1 MRLTSNEES
10 VAKGE
15 VSVLAIVET
24 LLAIALVFYLSAHFD
39 TMRWLSVAMCVS
51 PLLLLRTEE
60 STRLGIELWDHACTA
75 AEPWFQRKA
84 QLETL
89 TRYSAEE
96 KRLLMAFWY
105 HLLWSLCC
113 VWTVLIL
120 VSAPPLARIAA
131 TVSTFLRH
139 PWAAFQAIPKNWS
152 RVALATDS
160 LLSPEPVPGAPRMT
174 PSRWRKSALKGR
186 TGLNRLVCA
195 CIGVPL
201 LFVILFL
208 PALIYRWSLKA
219 TSIIY
224 APLVFI
230 ARSTFGEGTDLRTKL
245 ELIKRS
251 DLTRIR
257 ALYGVVF
264 IVAFLVKLV
273 LMMKWS
279 GFVEAWKGN
288 PITEFLSLYIAPPEI
303 PKWQIA
309 ELVNSVLAVG
319 AMLFARQALLHYDLN
334 HPYPEKSMRRILG
347 FVSGVRWVLVV
358 YAVVCIGYITM
369 REAHNWHWPALG
381 TKWLPFW

>member
-1 MRLTSNEES
+1 MRLSSNKES
-10 VAKGE
+10 VANGE

-24 LLAIALVFYLSAHFD
+24 LLAIALVFYLSAHFN
-39 TMRWLSVAMCVS
+39 TLRWLSVAMCVS

-60 STRLGIELWDHACTA
+60 STRLGIELWHRACTA
-75 AEPWFQRKA
+75 ADPWFERKH
-84 QLETL
+84 QFETL
-89 TRYSAEE
+89 TRCSAEE

-105 HLLWSLCC
+105 SLLHWLST
-113 VWTVLIL
+113 VVTVLIFVL
-120 VSAPPLARIAA
+120 APPLARIAA
-131 TVSTFLRH
+131 TLSTFLRH
-139 PWAAFQAIPKNWS
+139 PCAALQAVPKNWS
-152 RVALATDS
+152 RVTLATDS
-160 LLSPEPVPGAPRMT
+160 LFSPEPVPGDPTMT
-174 PSRWRKSALKGR
+174 LSYWTELTLDGKTRLARLK
-186 TGLNRLVCA
+186 LAYL
-195 CIGVPL
+195 GVPI
-201 LFVILFL
+201 LFVVLFL

-230 ARSTFGEGTDLRTKL
+230 ARSTFSEGTDLRTKL

-264 IVAFLVKLV
+264 IAAFLVKLV

-279 GFVEAWKGN
+279 GFVEVWRGS

-303 PKWQIA
+303 PKWQLA
-309 ELVNSVLAVG
+309 ELLNSVLAVG
-319 AMLFARQALLHYDLN
+319 AMLFARHALLRYGLN
-334 HPYPEKSMRRILG
+334 HPYPEKPMKRILG

-358 YAVVCIGYITM
+358 YAIVCIGYITM

>member
-1 MRLTSNEES
+1 MRLTSNKES

-24 LLAIALVFYLSAHFD
+24 LLAIALVFYLSAHFN
-39 TMRWLSVAMCVS
+39 TLRWLAVAMCVS

-60 STRLGIELWDHACTA
+60 STRLGIKWFDNWPRSFLYEFLLDDV
-75 AEPWFQRKA
+75 PWQVDYIIALPVVFAVR
-84 QLETL
+84 
-89 TRYSAEE
+89 
-96 KRLLMAFWY
+96 
-105 HLLWSLCC
+105 
-113 VWTVLIL
+113 V
-120 VSAPPLARIAA
+120 AA
-131 TVSTFLRH
+131 TF
-139 PWAAFQAIPKNWS
+139 AALFGAPMAALNAIPKNWA
-152 RVALATDS
+152 RITLATDT
-160 LLSPEPVPGAPRMT
+160 LCVPEPIPEHPTFTFGAFKEDMPHGIDR
-174 PSRWRKSALKGR
+174 
-186 TGLNRLVCA
+186 VFEF
-195 CIGVPL
+195 L
-201 LFVILFL
+201 LFGPFLL

-224 APLVFI
+224 APLVFV
-230 ARSTFGEGTDLRTKL
+230 AYSTFSEGTDLRTKL

-264 IVAFLVKLV
+264 IAAFLVKLV

-279 GFVEAWKGN
+279 GFVEAWRGS

-303 PKWQIA
+303 PKWQLA
-309 ELVNSVLAVG
+309 ELLNSVLAVG
-319 AMLFARQALLHYDLN
+319 AMLFARHALLRYGLN
-334 HPYPEKSMRRILG
+334 HPYPEKPMKRILG

-358 YAVVCIGYITM
+358 YAIVCIGYITM